1 MAANPGQGDPVVS
14 PLPKNSPEE
23 QDAKI
28 QNLEREMDLL
38 KTSIKRLLMD
48 IRERMNETENP
59 FMVASV
65 PGGRGPRAEDTQKEK
80 AGKNEEKTA
89 RNSHE
94 AQMDAVMEKA
104 QSERQKP
111 EQERAFAPAPAS
123 SQAYANQ
130 PPAYANQPP
139 QYANQPPQYANQ
151 PPQYANQPPQYANQ
165 PPAYP
170 AQMPPPIGID
180 RRVIDDQLVA
190 QYKAQASGVRGG
202 PQNSLPGYSEKF
214 RLQKVYKLFKWTSQ
228 AVRKYGHDRL
238 EIILQSYKAM
248 GYISKDSFEEIKEV
262 AKLMPASLGEEHE
275 VGPDEYV
282 SELYTLNRIIAP
294 DDISL
299 DRDMIELMMDQ
310 RSLGVPLVVPSPSS
324 PPVPRIEYSPT
335 LPAQEKKPAKNTE
348 MEEDWMNLPDRI

>member
-14 PLPKNSPEE
+14 PLPKSSPEE

-48 IRERMNETENP
+48 IRERMNEMENP

-65 PGGRGPRAEDTQKEK
+65 PGGSGPRAGNTQKEN
-80 AGKNEEKTA
+80 AGQTGEKTA

-94 AQMDAVMEKA
+94 AQMDAVIEKA
-104 QSERQKP
+104 QAERQKL
-111 EQERAFAPAPAS
+111 EQERPMAQVPPP
-123 SQAYANQ
+123 Q
-130 PPAYANQPP
+130 PTYPNQPP
-139 QYANQPPQYANQ
+139 QYV
-151 PPQYANQPPQYANQ
+151 NQPPQYANQ

-190 QYKAQASGVRGG
+190 QYKAQASGVRGA
-202 PQNSLPGYSEKF
+202 PQNSLPGYGEKF

-275 VGPDEYV
+275 VVPDEYV

-310 RSLGVPLVVPSPSS
+310 RSLGVPSGAPSPSS
-324 PPVPRIEYSPT
+324 PPVVPRIEYSPT
-335 LPAQEKKPAKNTE
+335 LPAKEKKAQKNQE